1 MFNRIRWQRGEL
13 LRHADFI
20 KVWTAESIS
29 QFGAQIS
36 IFAVPL
42 IAAVTLDASPLEMG
56 ILSAAGPAPRL
67 VIGFIAGAWA
77 DRLPRRPIMIF
88 TNLGRMIASA
98 MIPLVALSGNLTFAI
113 LLAIAVITGMQS
125 VFFDTAWAALLPN
138 MVGKKHLTDAT
149 SKLMGSASLAQV
161 VGPALGGL
169 IVGLFGGPQAMWI
182 PAVTFALS
190 AVFLMRIRTPE
201 VMPDRSQSATSMWNE
216 VREGLVELWR
226 EPVVL
231 ALMNSSIV
239 LNFGGAM
246 FLAVYVLFMTN
257 DLELSSQGIGL
268 VFAAGGIGAL
278 VGTIIAPMLAKK
290 IGVGSSILVGAIG
303 FGVANL
309 PVPLAFYFPE
319 IALPV
324 VVFGET
330 GAWLSL
336 MVFNVNRF
344 ALRQAMTPNHLRGRI
359 AASSITLVSGAAMIG
374 SLLGGVIGEIV
385 SVHAAL
391 YVSIVFQAAAALWV
405 WKSPVPAIIDFPED
419 EPGTAK

>member
-1 MFNRIRWQRGEL
+1 MFNRIRWQRSNL
-13 LRHADFI
+13 LRDADFM
-20 KVWTAESIS
+20 KVWTAETIS

-42 IAAVTLDASPLEMG
+42 IAALTLDASPLQMG

-67 VIGFIAGAWA
+67 AIGFFAGAWA

-98 MIPLVALSGNLTFAI
+98 MIPLAALSGDLTFAI

-169 IVGLFGGPQAMWI
+169 IVGLFGGPQSMWI
-182 PAVTFALS
+182 PAITFSIS
-190 AVFLMRIRTPE
+190 AMLLMRIRTPE
-201 VMPDRSQSATSMWNE
+201 IPPDRPQTATSMWKE

-246 FLAVYVLFMTN
+246 FLAVYVLFMAN
-257 DLELSSQGIGL
+257 DLGLSSQGIGL
-268 VFAAGGIGAL
+268 VFASGGAGAL
-278 VGTIIAPMLAKK
+278 VGTIIAPILARK
-290 IGVGSSILVGAIG
+290 IGVGPSILVGAIG
-303 FGVANL
+303 FGLANL
-309 PVPLAFYFPE
+309 PVPLAFYFPD

-336 MVFNVNRF
+336 MIFNVNRF
-344 ALRQAMTPNHLRGRI
+344 ALRQALTPNKLRGRI

-374 SLLGGVIGEIV
+374 SLTGGLIGELI

-391 YVSIVFQAAAALWV
+391 YVSIVFQAGAALWV
-405 WKSPVPAIIDFPED
+405 WKSPVPGIIEFPED
-419 EPGTAK
+419 DLELA

>member
-1 MFNRIRWQRGEL
+1 MFNRIRWQRSGL
-13 LRHADFI
+13 LQDADFL
-20 KVWTAESIS
+20 KVWAAETIS
-29 QFGAQIS
+29 QFGSQIS

-42 IAAVTLDASPLEMG
+42 IAAITLDASPLQMG

-67 VIGFIAGAWA
+67 AIGFFAGAWA

-88 TNLGRMIASA
+88 TNLGRMVASA
-98 MIPLVALSGNLTFAI
+98 MIPLAALSGDLTFAI

-182 PAVTFALS
+182 PAITFSIS
-190 AVFLMRIRTPE
+190 AMLLMRIHTPE
-201 VMPDRSQSATSMWNE
+201 IPPERPQTATSMWTE
-216 VREGLVELWR
+216 VREGLTELWR

-268 VFAAGGIGAL
+268 VFASGGIGAL
-278 VGTIIAPMLAKK
+278 IGTIVAPILARK
-290 IGVGSSILVGAIG
+290 IGVGPSILAGSVG

-309 PVPLAFYFPE
+309 PVPLAFYFPD

-336 MVFNVNRF
+336 MVVNVNRF
-344 ALRQAMTPNHLRGRI
+344 ALRQALTPNKLRGRI

-374 SLLGGVIGEIV
+374 SLTGGLIGEIA
-385 SVHAAL
+385 SVHTAL

-405 WKSPVPAIIDFPED
+405 WKSPVPGIIEFPED
-419 EPGTAK
+419 DLQPTS

>member
-1 MFNRIRWQRGEL
+1 MFNRIRWQRGDL
-13 LRHADFI
+13 LRHADFLN
-20 KVWTAESIS
+20 VWAAETVS

-36 IFAVPL
+36 MFAIPL
-42 IAAVTLDASPLEMG
+42 IAAVTLNASPMEMG
-56 ILSAAGPAPRL
+56 LLSAAGPAPRL
-67 VIGFIAGAWA
+67 IIGFIAGAWA
-77 DRLPRRPIMIF
+77 DRLPRLPIMIF
-88 TNLGRMIASA
+88 TNLGRMVASA
-98 MIPLVALSGNLTFAI
+98 MIPLIAQSGDLTFAI
-113 LLAIAVITGMQS
+113 LLAISVISGMQS

-138 MVGKKHLTDAT
+138 LVGKKQLTDAT

-161 VGPALGGL
+161 IGTALGGL
-169 IVGLFGGPQAMWI
+169 IVGIFGGPQAMWI
-182 PAVTFALS
+182 PAVTFAISTML
-190 AVFLMRIRTPE
+190 LMRVRAPE
-201 VMPDRSQSATSMWNE
+201 ILPTRSTESTSMWEE

-239 LNFGGAM
+239 LNFGGTM

-257 DLELSSQGIGL
+257 DLGLSSQGIGL
-268 VFAAGGIGAL
+268 VFASGGVGAL
-278 VGTIIAPMLAKK
+278 VGTILAPIIARK
-290 IGVGSSILVGAIG
+290 IGVGPSILVGSIG

-309 PVPLAFYFPE
+309 PVPLAFYFPD

-336 MVFNVNRF
+336 MIVNVNRF
-344 ALRQAMTPNHLRGRI
+344 ALRQALTPNHLRGRI

-374 SLLGGVIGEIV
+374 SLAGGVIGELI

-391 YVSIVFQAAAALWV
+391 YVSIVFQAAGALWI
-405 WKSPVPAIIDFPED
+405 WKSPVPRIIEFPGD
-419 EPGTAK
+419 

>member
-1 MFNRIRWQRGEL
+1 MFNRFRWQRGDL
-13 LRHADFI
+13 LRNPDFL
-20 KVWTAESIS
+20 KVWAAESIS
-29 QFGAQIS
+29 LFGAQIS

-42 IAAVTLDASPLEMG
+42 IAALTLDASPLEMG
-56 ILSAAGPAPRL
+56 ILAAAGPAPRL
-67 VIGFIAGAWA
+67 AIGFIAGAWV
-77 DRLPRRPIMIF
+77 DRLPRLPIMIF

-98 MIPLVALSGNLTFAI
+98 LIPLAALSGNLSFAI

-138 MVGKKHLTDAT
+138 MVGKKQLTDAT

-182 PAVTFALS
+182 PAVTFAIS
-190 AVFLMRIRTPE
+190 AMLLTRMRAPE
-201 VMPDRSQSATSMWNE
+201 LVPDRSQSATTMWVE

-239 LNFGGAM
+239 LNFGGMM

-268 VFAAGGIGAL
+268 VFASGGVGAL
-278 VGTIIAPMLAKK
+278 VGTIIAPIIARKL
-290 IGVGSSILVGAIG
+290 GVGPSILIGAIG

-330 GAWLSL
+330 FAWLSL

-344 ALRQAMTPNHLRGRI
+344 ALRQALTPNHLRGRI
-359 AASSITLVSGAAMIG
+359 AASSITLVSGASMIG
-374 SLLGGVIGEIV
+374 SLLGGIIGELA

-405 WKSPVPAIIDFPED
+405 WKSPVPGIIEFPED
-419 EPGTAK
+419 DPVHA

>member
-1 MFNRIRWQRGEL
+1 MLNRIRWQRGDL
-13 LRHADFI
+13 WHHADFLR
-20 KVWTAESIS
+20 VWIAETIS

-36 IFAVPL
+36 YFAVPL
-42 IAAVTLDASPLEMG
+42 IAAVSLEASPLEMG
-56 ILSAAGPAPRL
+56 ILAAAGPAPRL
-67 VIGFIAGAWA
+67 AIGFFAGAWA
-77 DRLPRRPIMIF
+77 DRLPRLPIMIF

-98 MIPLVALSGNLTFAI
+98 MIPLIALSGDLTFAI
-113 LLAIAVITGMQS
+113 LLTIAVISGMQS

-138 MVGKKHLTDAT
+138 MVGKRQLTDAT

-169 IVGLFGGPQAMWI
+169 IVGIFGGPQAMWI
-182 PAVTFALS
+182 PAVTFAIS
-190 AVFLMRIRTPE
+190 SYFLMRIRTPE
-201 VMPDRSQSATSMWNE
+201 VLPERPASATSMWTD

-257 DLELSSQGIGL
+257 DLGLSSQGIGL
-268 VFAAGGIGAL
+268 VFASGGVGAL
-278 VGTIIAPMLAKK
+278 VGTILAPIIAKK
-290 IGVGSSILVGAIG
+290 FGVGPSILMGAIG

-309 PVPLAFYFPE
+309 PVPLAFYFPD

-324 VVFGET
+324 VIFGET

-344 ALRQAMTPNHLRGRI
+344 SLRQAMTPNHLRGRI
-359 AASSITLVSGAAMIG
+359 AASSITLVSGASMIG
-374 SLLGGVIGEIV
+374 SLLGGGIGELA

-405 WKSPVPAIIDFPED
+405 WKSPVPGIIDFPED
-419 EPGTAK
+419 

>member
-1 MFNRIRWQRGEL
+1 MLNRIRWQRGDL
-13 LRHADFI
+13 WHHADFLR
-20 KVWTAESIS
+20 VWIAETIS

-36 IFAVPL
+36 YFAVPL
-42 IAAVTLDASPLEMG
+42 IAAVSLEASPLEMG
-56 ILSAAGPAPRL
+56 ILAAAGPAPRL
-67 VIGFIAGAWA
+67 AIGFFAGAWA
-77 DRLPRRPIMIF
+77 DRLPRLPIMIF

-98 MIPLVALSGNLTFAI
+98 MIPLIALSGDLTFAI
-113 LLAIAVITGMQS
+113 LLTIAVISGMQS

-138 MVGKKHLTDAT
+138 MVGKKQLTDAT

-169 IVGLFGGPQAMWI
+169 IVGIFGGPQAMWI
-182 PAVTFALS
+182 PAVTFAIS
-190 AVFLMRIRTPE
+190 SYFLMRIRTPE
-201 VMPDRSQSATSMWNE
+201 VLPERPASATSMWTD

-257 DLELSSQGIGL
+257 DLGLSSQGIGL
-268 VFAAGGIGAL
+268 VFASGGVGAL
-278 VGTIIAPMLAKK
+278 VGTILAPIIAKK
-290 IGVGSSILVGAIG
+290 FGVGPSILMGAIG

-309 PVPLAFYFPE
+309 PVPLAFYFPD

-324 VVFGET
+324 VIFGET

-344 ALRQAMTPNHLRGRI
+344 SLRQAMTPNHLRGRI
-359 AASSITLVSGAAMIG
+359 AASSITLVSGASMIG
-374 SLLGGVIGEIV
+374 SLLGGGIGELA

-405 WKSPVPAIIDFPED
+405 WKSPVPGIIDFPED
-419 EPGTAK
+419 